1 MSKVKFLYSGDYRRE
16 VMISRPFKGFY
27 QKIKLTRSKRSND
40 PTMQIDFPSADQIGK
55 LKGVVDSA
63 ELALRDGKNVVDSA
77 ELILRGGGTLSDAA
91 AAAKDAKALGENGLR
106 AWETAVTLAKSG
118 NMMGEGWLAAQSLA
132 ESIVEWKKGHYICC
146 VCSGIACSCFFVGAV
161 AGLFPNGYGAWQAA
175 TQAGATAKGVT
186 MTCRK
191 ITGGKG
197 L

>member
-1 MSKVKFLYSGDYRRE
+1 MTKIKFLYSGNYRRE
-16 VMISRPFKGFY
+16 VMISRPFNGFC

-55 LKGVVDSA
+55 VKNVVDSA
-63 ELALRDGKNVVDSA
+63 ELALRGGKSAVDSA

-91 AAAKDAKALGENGLR
+91 SAARDAKELGENGLR
-106 AWETAVTLAKSG
+106 AWKTAVTVAKSG
-118 NMMGEGWLAAQSLA
+118 NTLGEGWLAAQSLG

-146 VCSGIACSCFFVGAV
+146 VCSGIACSCFLVGAV
-161 AGLFPNGYGAWQAA
+161 SALLPNGYSTWQAA
-175 TQAGATAKGVT
+175 TQAGSAAKGVT
-186 MTCRK
+186 MTCRQ